1 MSSLTAVALSSSG
14 VSATRWRRPVGI
26 GTRSTP
32 PLTPKPSRGPF
43 GAATLSSSKG
53 CSEGCTEGCTEGCSE
68 GCSEGSSAECSED
81 CTEALDTS
89 EGCLN
94 GSAEGSVL
102 SL

>member
-53 CSEGCTEGCTEGCSE
+53 CSEGS
-68 GCSEGSSAECSED
+68 SEGSSAECSED